1 MAAKIIQKSDFENI
15 LSLSFEYQNQ
25 LKLKGF
31 LQNSA
36 NDLKQ
41 LKLNANIEYQI
52 WLKLKGFLQN
62 SANHLKQLKLNAN
75 IEYQSWLKLLQNSAN
90 I

>member
-41 LKLNANIEYQI
+41 LKLNANKTFKHLNTFQDYPII
-52 WLKLKGFLQN
+52 KLCVEQ
-62 SANHLKQLKLNAN
+62 
-75 IEYQSWLKLLQNSAN
+75 
-90 I
+90 